1 MSGERP
7 TSRLPYVLF
16 GTYLAVALLAVTWPG
31 FAWLGARI
39 EPRVLGLPF
48 CFAWTVAW
56 VLATFVAMV
65 LFHLAVSRRR

>member
-1 MSGERP
+1 MSDERP
-7 TSRLPYVLF
+7 RSRLPYVLF
-16 GTYLAVALLAVTWPG
+16 GTYLAGALFAVTWPG

-48 CFAWTVAW
+48 CLAWTIAW

-65 LFHLAVSRRR
+65 LFHLAVSRRG